1 MSSRKMFI
9 PLLIVA
15 LATMACGITINLP
28 FENVRTIP
36 TVVEDLT
43 VPLPESS
50 GSLQLTLAFGAG
62 ELYLSPGAETALVE
76 GTATYN
82 VDELKPKVRV
92 DGSSV
97 RVETGN
103 LEVQGLPNFRSRYEH
118 EWDLKLL
125 DTPMD
130 LTINAGAYKGIF
142 DLGGL
147 SLQSLRITD
156 GASDV
161 EVDFSTSNH
170 DVMDTLRY
178 ETGASSVRLNRL
190 ANANFDRLEFK
201 GGAGDYTLDF
211 SGDLQRDATVTID
224 TGVSS
229 VAVIVPQNVNAR
241 LLFDGG
247 LSNVDISGDWER
259 DGNDY
264 VLNGQG
270 PRLTINVNMGAGNLE
285 LRNR

>member
-1 MSSRKMFI
+1 MFI